1 MELILLD
8 KILLALINIT
18 AISLTVWV
26 YLSGENR
33 PKTNK
38 YFSLVTLSMLS
49 WVNAGYFLTYSSSL
63 KQALLWAKIAPAS
76 VFIFFVLFY
85 IFSLFFPKEQ
95 KRHVIINYL
104 LIFWGVLWSLITLS
118 TPYIIKGV
126 QFEEWG
132 INPIF
137 NNWGKFVFYGTV
149 LFFTLLII
157 YNLIKNYFASTVNV
171 KKKIQY
177 LLVGFFIFIVMNLI
191 FNIGLPLLRGNIQY
205 WQFGN
210 YSAICLLGFTAY
222 AIVKKELFDIK
233 VALTSIV
240 VVLIA
245 ILLTVEFF
253 TLTVGVGMMVLKG
266 ITLAGFLV
274 LSLFLFQA
282 MNKEAKQKDELMHL
296 AEHLE
301 RANRELKKLDHTKS
315 EFLSIASHQLRTPLT
330 AMRGYLSML
339 IQGDFGP
346 LSPKVKEVSQEVY
359 QASLRLLKLANDLL
373 NVSQIESGKITLV
386 YEKTSI
392 EKLAKSVIDELKIEA
407 DKKGLYLKMII
418 AEDLPEIEIDSEKIR
433 QVLLN
438 IIDNA
443 IKYTKKGGVTVKI
456 GLSGSDHVLIKVQD
470 TGVGM
475 TKEDIGKLF
484 RSFSR
489 GKAGTS
495 LHSSGAGLG
504 LYAARKFVDQHKGRL
519 WVKSPG
525 RNQGST
531 FFIELPIKQ
540 G

>member
-1 MELILLD
+1 M
-8 KILLALINIT
+8 N
-18 AISLTVWV
+18 V
-26 YLSGENR
+26 
-33 PKTNK
+33 
-38 YFSLVTLSMLS
+38 
-49 WVNAGYFLTYSSSL
+49 
-63 KQALLWAKIAPAS
+63 
-76 VFIFFVLFY
+76 
-85 IFSLFFPKEQ
+85 
-95 KRHVIINYL
+95 
-104 LIFWGVLWSLITLS
+104 
-118 TPYIIKGV
+118 
-126 QFEEWG
+126 
-132 INPIF
+132 IF
-137 NNWGKFVFYGTV
+137 NVIFPLFQGT
-149 LFFTLLII
+149 
-157 YNLIKNYFASTVNV
+157 
-171 KKKIQY
+171 
-177 LLVGFFIFIVMNLI
+177 
-191 FNIGLPLLRGNIQY
+191 IQY

-210 YSAICLLGFTAY
+210 YSAIFLLCFTAY
-222 AIVKKELFDIK
+222 AIVKRRLFDIR

-240 VVLIA
+240 VAAIA
-245 ILLTVEFF
+245 ILLVLEFF
-253 TLTVGVGMMVLKG
+253 LLTESLGMRVLKG
-266 ITLAGFLV
+266 ITLMVFLL
-274 LSLFLFQA
+274 LSFLLFKT